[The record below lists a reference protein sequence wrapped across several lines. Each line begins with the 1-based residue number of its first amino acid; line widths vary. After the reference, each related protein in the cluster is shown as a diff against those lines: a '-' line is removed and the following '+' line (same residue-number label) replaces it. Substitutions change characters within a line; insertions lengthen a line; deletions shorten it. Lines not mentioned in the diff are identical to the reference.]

1 MNFNTFLRHLREGF
15 RSVFRNGW
23 MSIASITSIIVSLF
37 ILGVFILLVLNVN
50 QLADQADSEVEINVF
65 LELNV
70 DQSLRQE
77 LQQEISA
84 MTEVSTVTFVPKA
97 QGLKELRDRL
107 GEGGESFLQGYAQ
120 DNNPLPD
127 ALRIQVIEPTTVPFV
142 AQKIEALNTEHPEK
156 PILKVR
162 YGGDT
167 VQTLFKVTALIR
179 NIGLILVAALGL
191 MAMFLIAN
199 TIRVTILAR
208 RREISIMKL
217 VGATNQFI
225 RWPFFIEGALL
236 GGIGSLV
243 TIGILFIGYQQL
255 VAASVRSFGIAS
267 VITLIPLQ
275 QIWPLLG
282 SLLLGLGVLIGIWG
296 STLSIRRFLKV

>member
-1 MNFNTFLRHLREGF
+1 M
-15 RSVFRNGW
+15 
-23 MSIASITSIIVSLF
+23 
-37 ILGVFILLVLNVN
+37 
-50 QLADQADSEVEINVF
+50 
-65 LELNV
+65 
-70 DQSLRQE
+70 
-77 LQQEISA
+77 
-84 MTEVSTVTFVPKA
+84 
-97 QGLKELRDRL
+97 
-107 GEGGESFLQGYAQ
+107 
-120 DNNPLPD
+120 
-127 ALRIQVIEPTTVPFV
+127 
-142 AQKIEALNTEHPEK
+142 
-156 PILKVR
+156 
-162 YGGDT
+162 
-167 VQTLFKVTALIR
+167 TALIR

-243 TIGILFIGYQQL
+243 TIAILFIGYQQL

>member
-70 DQSLRQE
+70 DQSLREE

-84 MTEVSTVTFVPKA
+84 MTEVSTVAFIPKA

-142 AQKIEALNTEHPEK
+142 AQKIEALNKEHPEK

-243 TIGILFIGYQQL
+243 TIAILFIGYQQL